1 MLLAR
6 VSQSNVFATLGAL
19 LYNLGTQGRGTRMS
33 ILNVGPTYD
42 TGEPIMVGDWVK
54 VYVPKLVVWHHGIV
68 RRIYRVYDGF
78 AVEIA
83 HNMKAT
89 GVTLSDW
96 HIFRDGG
103 SILLDR
109 RPASEAHTCE
119 IIARVDA
126 NTGKPYA
133 LFAQNCEHFASFAFN
148 GKAESKSV
156 QVVGAVAL
164 GILAI
169 WLFGG

>member
-1 MLLAR
+1 
-6 VSQSNVFATLGAL
+6 
-19 LYNLGTQGRGTRMS
+19 MS
-33 ILNVGPTYD
+33 ILKVGPTYD
-42 TGEPIMVGDWVK
+42 TGEPIRVGDWVK
-54 VYVPKLVVWHHGIV
+54 VYVPKLGVWHHGIV
-68 RRIYRVYDGF
+68 RRIFPVYRGL

-89 GVTLSDW
+89 GVIVSDW
-96 HIFRDGG
+96 HVFRDGG
-103 SILLDR
+103 SVLLER
-109 RPASEAHTCE
+109 HPTSEAHVFE

-126 NTGKPYA
+126 NIGKPYT

-156 QVVGAVAL
+156 QVVGAVAV